1 LGKMAYGIERYHT
14 AQGNSSEKKGCDN
27 FQ

>member
-1 LGKMAYGIERYHT
+1 MAYGIERYHT